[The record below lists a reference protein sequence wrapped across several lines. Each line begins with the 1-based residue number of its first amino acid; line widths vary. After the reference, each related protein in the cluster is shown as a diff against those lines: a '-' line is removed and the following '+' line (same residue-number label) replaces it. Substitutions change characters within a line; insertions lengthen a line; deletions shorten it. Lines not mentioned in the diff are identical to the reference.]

1 MISKVSFGSTY
12 QFASSNMSKHNT
24 MQKHAE
30 MTRFCLLN
38 KIHVQDDFSASS
50 GLKHNKVYKVNTSIV
65 APDEKDA
72 LVEKKFD
79 SLEIDY
85 TKQGFDDILSSKAV
99 QDRVYFYPKKDDIQR
114 PFLIETMDNRVII
127 TPPIDTDSRQKVIL
141 NTFVLNDLI
150 LHKAK
155 GNIAEAAM
163 QYTDKI
169 KEEAVLKLKSNM
181 PFETATISLSIEE
194 EEEKKK
200 SFWDIFKKQKKED
213 IKIPEDLRN
222 LNINIDIDD
231 KNNFGM
237 FFAMQEARLTRI
249 PVYADSKTIK
259 IGQKLGLF
267 E

>member
-38 KIHVQDDFSASS
+38 KIPVQDDFSASS
-50 GLKHNKVYKVNTSIV
+50 GLKHNKVYKIDTSII

-99 QDRVYFYPKKDDIQR
+99 QDRAYFFPKKDDIQR
-114 PFLIETMDNRVII
+114 PLLIETMGNRVII
-127 TPPIDTDSRQKVIL
+127 NPPIDTDSRQKVIL

-150 LHKAK
+150 LHKAN

-163 QYTDKI
+163 RYTDKI
-169 KEEAVLKLKSNM
+169 KEESVLKLKSNM
-181 PFETATISLSIEE
+181 PFETATISLSID

-200 SFWDIFKKQKKED
+200 SFWDIFKKSKKED

-237 FFAMQEARLTRI
+237 FFAMQDARLTKI